1 MSTSADPAEL
11 GVLRDLPPSERA
23 ADPGMRALASHG
35 EFRVFWMNTAATVV
49 GRSMVTA
56 TLAWLALDVTGSELK
71 LAWVAAAQF
80 VPTLFVSLLAG
91 GLVDRVRKKALIVAT
106 SVMGGVVAL
115 TLAATYSLGALE
127 YWHLIAASLA
137 VGLILSFDFPGR
149 QALLGDIVSA
159 PLLFSGLALVSTT
172 QQVGWFV
179 GPVLV
184 GGLGAQ
190 SGMAIVLVASGAL
203 NIAGAGLLT
212 RMRTAVPRA
221 IEREALFREIGAALI
236 HVKDTELRF
245 VFGAVAAIALF
256 VMNYQ
261 IFITALAQ
269 RTLRLGPEGYGLL
282 MAAMGLGALLGAAW
296 AHRSSRNAPTVPRAL
311 RFAGLAGALTF
322 GLTFATPSLV
332 ACMFLVSGVGAAW
345 TLFQANA
352 LTIVQDLTPITMR
365 GKVLSAYA
373 FLNVGLT
380 PAGYALA
387 GFIAEKGGVPLA
399 FAIDGGAAVVCC
411 VALATMWRSQMAG
424 GVRTATLS

>member
-1 MSTSADPAEL
+1 
-11 GVLRDLPPSERA
+11 
-23 ADPGMRALASHG
+23 
-35 EFRVFWMNTAATVV
+35 MNTAATVV

-56 TLAWLALDVTGSELK
+56 TLAWLALDLTGSELK

-91 GLVDRVRKKALIVAT
+91 GLVDRIPKRALIAAT
-106 SVMGGVVAL
+106 SLMGGVVAL

-127 YWHLIAASLA
+127 YWHLIVGSLL
-137 VGLILSFDFPGR
+137 VGLILSFDFPAR
-149 QALLGDIVSA
+149 QALLGEVVGA
-159 PLLFSGLALVSTT
+159 PLLFSGVAVISAT

-184 GGLGAQ
+184 GGLGSQ

-203 NIAGAGLLT
+203 NIAATGLLT
-212 RMRTAVPRA
+212 RMRTSARRGIA
-221 IEREALFREIGAALI
+221 REALFHEIGAALL

-296 AHRSSRNAPTVPRAL
+296 AHRSSHKGPTVPRAV

-322 GLTFATPSLV
+322 GLAFATPSLV
-332 ACMFLVSGVGAAW
+332 ACMFLVCGVGAAW

-387 GFIAEKGGVPLA
+387 GFIAEQGGVPLA

-411 VALATMWRSQMAG
+411 IGIAAMSRRHIERSG
-424 GVRTATLS
+424 TRPPCREPIPP